1 MVVRFGR
8 RRLLGLGVACV
19 AAPALAGVGADLLTG
34 RAAAGQPDERLSM
47 EAPGSQSRL
56 SARPGAP
63 TESGPLGLQP
73 LGLGTDRDG
82 LLYVPPGYRTDTPA
96 PLVLMLHGAGS
107 KAERGMN
114 PLRDLADD
122 AGMILL
128 AVDSRRQSWDVIYGQ
143 YGPDVVFIDRALTQT
158 FARYA
163 IDPEHLAVEGFSD
176 GASYALSLGITNGD
190 LFSHVMAFS
199 PGFLAPA
206 AQEGTPRLFVSHGT
220 HDEVLPID
228 PCSRK
233 IVPRLKRAGYDV
245 AYHEFDGGHAYPPEI
260 VLEARRWFSDA

>member
-1 MVVRFGR
+1 MDIRLGR

-19 AAPALAGVGADLLTG
+19 AAPVVAGVGANILTG
-34 RAAAGQPDERLSM
+34 RAVASLPDERLTM
-47 EAPGSQSRL
+47 EPPGSQSRL
-56 SARPGAP
+56 TARPGPPA
-63 TESGPLGLQP
+63 ESGPLGLRP

-82 LLYVPPGYRTDTPA
+82 LLYVPPGYQPDTPA

-122 AGMILL
+122 AGLILL

-143 YGPDVVFIDRALTQT
+143 YGPDVAFID
-158 FARYA
+158 
-163 IDPEHLAVEGFSD
+163 AVEGFSD

-190 LFSHVMAFS
+190 LFTHVMAFS
-199 PGFLAPA
+199 PGFVVPA

-220 HDEVLPID
+220 RDEVLPID
-228 PCSRK
+228 ACSRK

-245 AYHEFDGGHAYPPEI
+245 AYHEFDGGHAYPPET
-260 VLEARRWFSDA
+260 VLEARRWFTDG